1 MKRLFIIIV
10 TLVAV
15 GVVSFL
21 LYLSV
26 AHRISPLRLHIKK
39 LTLKNEIANRNIES
53 LEEGNKNLKAENK
66 RLEAELKEEQRKS
79 DAVAKNK
86 KREAELKEK
95 QRKSDAA
102 AKNRKLEEDLLKAS
116 VVGSYDRVVVAVE
129 NFGEI
134 TRKVV
139 LFEDGWITENGKL
152 EGIWKIVGKEVHIHD
167 ATNGNVLVLK
177 IEPNGN
183 LTAIAK
189 KKSIRNKRT
198 ELSKEYQRTYKKLK
212 E

>member
-1 MKRLFIIIV
+1 MLFVI
-10 TLVAV
+10 
-15 GVVSFL
+15 GCG
-21 LYLSV
+21 
-26 AHRISPLRLHIKK
+26 K
-39 LTLKNEIANRNIES
+39 IENATETKTKS
-53 LEEGNKNLKAENK
+53 NVEKLKAENK
-66 RLEAELKEEQRKS
+66 RLEAELK
-79 DAVAKNK
+79 D
-86 KREAELKEK
+86 K
-95 QRKSDAA
+95 QRKDETGPSLTESRAERIAA
-102 AKNRKLEEDLLKAS
+102 AKNIKLKEDLLKLS

-198 ELSKEYQRTYKKLK
+198 ELPKEYQRTYKKIK
-212 E
+212 